1 MISDNQSICPKCG
14 GQLKYYD
21 HVQRLVRTKFGNK
34 KWVAIRRLRCCKC
47 HAVHRELPDF
57 INRASKVG
65 IWPESKIHSTS
76 QWKCQ
81 DFLPKVLPFSFKLC
95 YTIRATQSNMFKSFR
110 ENCFGKKC
118 FLSLLISF
126 VPLRLD

>member
-57 INRASKVG
+57 IFPYKQYTHNAIHYG
-65 IWPESKIHSTS
+65 DES
-76 QWKCQ
+76 
-81 DFLPKVLPFSFKLC
+81 LLVLPPVQ
-95 YTIRATQSNMFKSFR
+95 RTQNDTCPWRK
-110 ENCFGKKC
+110 
-118 FLSLLISF
+118 
-126 VPLRLD
+126 

>member
-57 INRASKVG
+57 IFPYKQYRWKATTVAPTEAKAKSNLAYRYKKENG
-65 IWPESKIHSTS
+65 LMPNTKIT
-76 QWKCQ
+76 
-81 DFLPKVLPFSFKLC
+81 LPGKL
-95 YTIRATQSNMFKSFR
+95 IPA
-110 ENCFGKKC
+110 
-118 FLSLLISF
+118 
-126 VPLRLD
+126 

>member
-34 KWVAIRRLRCCKC
+34 KWVAIRRLRCCNC

-57 INRASKVG
+57 IFPYKQYACYGEDEQR
-65 IWPESKIHSTS
+65 
-76 QWKCQ
+76 
-81 DFLPKVLPFSFKLC
+81 SF
-95 YTIRATQSNMFKSFR
+95 IFQSAV
-110 ENCFGKKC
+110 ETAEE
-118 FLSLLISF
+118 LSLLF
-126 VPLRLD
+126 V

>member
-47 HAVHRELPDF
+47 YAVHRELPDF
-57 INRASKVG
+57 IFPYNSMNQTLLSACSKVLLLVKLWG
-65 IWPESKIHSTS
+65 LKIILV
-76 QWKCQ
+76 K
-81 DFLPKVLPFSFKLC
+81 
-95 YTIRATQSNMFKSFR
+95 
-110 ENCFGKKC
+110 
-118 FLSLLISF
+118 
-126 VPLRLD
+126 

>member
-47 HAVHRELPDF
+47 HAVHREIPDF
-57 INRASKVG
+57 IFPYKQYEADIIIGVLEGKVSKFYCPVCCKDRY
-65 IWPESKIHSTS
+65 ITWSDLRKKIVYEGS
-76 QWKCQ
+76 Q
-81 DFLPKVLPFSFKLC
+81 
-95 YTIRATQSNMFKSFR
+95 
-110 ENCFGKKC
+110 E
-118 FLSLLISF
+118 
-126 VPLRLD
+126 

>member
-57 INRASKVG
+57 IFPYKQYEADIIIGVLEGLITAPIYIKKHPKNEFTHSLSALLPNGQDEIVNTEGDPSVSVRFCAS
-65 IWPESKIHSTS
+65 
-76 QWKCQ
+76 
-81 DFLPKVLPFSFKLC
+81 
-95 YTIRATQSNMFKSFR
+95 R
-110 ENCFGKKC
+110 
-118 FLSLLISF
+118 
-126 VPLRLD
+126 